1 MKYEVKLFL
10 SAISNSYLADM
21 RSRHSAVAVTLQDQV
36 SAEIAVTLELTRA
49 IAPKAKGASR
59 NY

>member
-1 MKYEVKLFL
+1 MVMTSGCLDSGRLILRRKFL
-10 SAISNSYLADM
+10 AGMCLS
-21 RSRHSAVAVTLQDQV
+21 VAVTLQDQV

-49 IAPKAKGASR
+49 RAPKAKGASR